1 MQDLADY
8 TQKPTPGTAL
18 SAMPLFHRPCAAAVT
33 ADPLVLCPRNL
44 VRCNKR
50 PEHMLEIFLT
60 HAIPP
65 MRARLLI
72 RGAVSPR
79 DRLSAPPAKES
90 STRARRPRR
99 LVDLL
104 TVLKGRLLLVDN
116 VKLSPTLPYFYG
128 WPPICSPASALNLFL
143 LSRLCSLRTGSGG
156 PGTDHTSSR
165 HSRLYKRKLQCLPMD
180 MLDNFSL

>member
-1 MQDLADY
+1 MHLRAVALYDSADDAHLADY
-8 TQKPTPGTAL
+8 TKKPTPGTAL

-33 ADPLVLCPRNL
+33 ADPLVLCPRSL

-50 PEHMLEIFLT
+50 PERMLESFLT

-65 MRARLLI
+65 TRVRLLI

-104 TVLKGRLLLVDN
+104 TVLKGRLFLVDDVN
-116 VKLSPTLPYFYG
+116 LSPTLP
-128 WPPICSPASALNLFL
+128 
-143 LSRLCSLRTGSGG
+143 
-156 PGTDHTSSR
+156 
-165 HSRLYKRKLQCLPMD
+165 
-180 MLDNFSL
+180 

>member
-1 MQDLADY
+1 MADY

-50 PEHMLEIFLT
+50 PEHMLESFLT

-65 MRARLLI
+65 TRVRLLI

-79 DRLSAPPAKES
+79 DHLSAPPAKES

-104 TVLKGRLLLVDN
+104 TVLKGLLFLVDDVN
-116 VKLSPTLPYFYG
+116 LSPTLP
-128 WPPICSPASALNLFL
+128 
-143 LSRLCSLRTGSGG
+143 
-156 PGTDHTSSR
+156 
-165 HSRLYKRKLQCLPMD
+165 
-180 MLDNFSL
+180 